1 MFRED
6 TYGCPPSVQQMRFV
20 NEQTDEFGTRYLE
33 PSDKKPCI
41 YRFFCGRK
49 ECPLVLSR
57 FEEGVY
63 PYEMRHLKERIS
75 SDEYQEI
82 LDNAR
87 TIQNYY
93 GFCKC
98 LDLNEYDDHE
108 KLTTEIIEYVWDD
121 NRTLYT
127 REYERI
133 IFTNLFRRLQ
143 YKTQVMV
150 NSASDDQRTRLLH
163 SLEVQKIA
171 KKIAIGIHANWE
183 LVETIAI
190 AHDIGHAPFGH
201 AGESAID
208 HYLRDNGWGAF
219 SHALQGVKVLQ
230 QLTTHPVLTE
240 CGIKGLGLSQYVLEG
255 VLKHDADS
263 FTDGML
269 EPAYK
274 LQYDAGDICKPVGID
289 GISFDLKIKDFL
301 KAQKLPPRASLPQVW
316 IGSIESQIVA
326 WADKVAYLGHDWEEF
341 VETGLLEELMTRLN
355 DMLIEIERISSV
367 YKSKVGRGGNAGET
381 EESLINNIWESIIRI
396 NKIYN
401 AQSGE
406 KIQSLDKVWELALD
420 HIYSIIESVMK
431 IERLSP
437 EIIQNDVEGNA
448 TYTCYKYFAA
458 SEYRALRNYFLLTV
472 SWVKLL
478 DLYPRT
484 YGLKFD
490 PIYTFYQFLLNIRP
504 NVVAPRVVNALI
516 RGTNRYMKEKCPDNW
531 KREDY
536 LIQCNEKWAYKYI
549 KVRGEYSNIKE
560 QRKILKKSLRTCFI
574 VGFHT
579 KKGEEYPEDE
589 YDYLVGIS
597 KNNPN
602 AMHGIIGKYDFNY
615 EYDCL
620 LNIFEFIND
629 EFIGSTRVK
638 FMKHTAQDII
648 SRLMDYYVKHP
659 DMLPFNQRK
668 EYNKMQFELIKNR
681 RVPEVL
687 SENYTKEFN
696 SVRARAVADYVASMT
711 DRMSKLKYDEIVSSE
726 SRWSDSFDGN
736 QM

>member
-1 MFRED
+1 MFRDD
-6 TYGCPPSVQQMRFV
+6 TNDCPPSVQQMRFI
-20 NEQTDEFGTRYLE
+20 NKQTGEFGTRYLE
-33 PSDKKPCI
+33 SSPKKSCV
-41 YRFFCGRK
+41 YSSFCGSK
-49 ECPLVLSR
+49 ECALALNG
-57 FEEGVY
+57 FDENVY
-63 PYEMRHLKERIS
+63 PYEMRHLKEGIS
-75 SDEYQEI
+75 SDQYQDV

-93 GFCKC
+93 GICTY

-108 KLTTEIIEYVWDD
+108 KLTTEMIEYVWDD
-121 NRTLYT
+121 NRTLFT

-133 IFTNLFRRLQ
+133 VFTNLFRRLQ

-171 KKIAIGIHANWE
+171 KKIAVGVHANWE

-208 HYLRDNGWGAF
+208 HYLRDNDWGAF

-230 QLTTHPVLTE
+230 QLTTHPVLNE

-269 EPAYK
+269 ESAYK
-274 LQYDAGDICKPVGID
+274 LQYDAGDICKPVGVD
-289 GISFDLKIKDFL
+289 EGGFDLKIKDFL
-301 KAQKLPPRASLPQVW
+301 KAQKLSTRASLPQVW
-316 IGSIESQIVA
+316 IGSTESQIVA

-355 DMLIEIERISSV
+355 DMVIEIEKISKK
-367 YKSKVGRGGNAGET
+367 YKSKLNNGANTVET
-381 EESLINNIWESIIRI
+381 EESLINNIWESIVKI
-396 NKIYN
+396 NNNYN
-401 AQSGE
+401 KQSGE
-406 KIQSLDKVWELALD
+406 ENKSPNDVWNSALD

-431 IERLSP
+431 IEKLSP
-437 EIIQNDVEGNA
+437 EIPEKDVEGKA
-448 TYTCYKYFAA
+448 AYTCYRYFAA

-472 SWVKLL
+472 CWVKLL
-478 DLYPRT
+478 HLYPRT

-490 PIYTFYQFLLNIRP
+490 PIYTFYQFLLKIRP
-504 NVVAPRVVNALI
+504 NVVAPHVVNALI
-516 RGTNRYMKEKCPDNW
+516 QGTNRYIKEKCLEGWN
-531 KREDY
+531 REDY
-536 LIQCNEKWAYKYI
+536 LIHCNKKWAYKYI
-549 KVRGEYSNIKE
+549 KVRGEFSDIKE
-560 QRKILKKSLRTCFI
+560 QRRILKKTLRTCFI

-579 KKGEEYPEDE
+579 KEGEEYPEDE
-589 YDYLVGIS
+589 YDYLVGVP
-597 KNNPN
+597 KNNRDTKR
-602 AMHGIIGKYDFNY
+602 GIIGKYDFNY
-615 EYDCL
+615 EYDCM

-648 SRLMDYYVKHP
+648 FKLMDYYVKHP

-668 EYNKMQFELIKNR
+668 EYNKMQFELKKDR